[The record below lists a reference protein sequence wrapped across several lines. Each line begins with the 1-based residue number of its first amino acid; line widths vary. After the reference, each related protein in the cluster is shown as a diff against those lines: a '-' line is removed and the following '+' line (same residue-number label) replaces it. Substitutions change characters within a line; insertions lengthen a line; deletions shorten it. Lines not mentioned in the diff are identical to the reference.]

1 MIWFEPIFL
10 MSLSLLWTIT
20 NTNSEEKNLIKH
32 GRNKIR
38 VLTANMKTK
47 IKNRQGGAKK
57 GEAGEQHIC
66 KVCSPK

>member
-57 GEAGEQHIC
+57 EEAGEQHIC